1 MGIPAIVASVI
12 TCILILVLFKPSQE
26 VNINKDEIRA
36 KIAGLGKLSGIE
48 IRTIVWLVIA
58 IGLWMTNSVHG
69 IDIGWVTLII
79 AMLMSMPI
87 IGNILKPK
95 DWAQVPMQVL
105 IFLTAA
111 IAIGTV
117 GGATGMNAWIA
128 HTLLPST
135 APANLFL
142 FAAVV
147 TVIAIVIHMLL
158 GSVIAVMGVA
168 VPAILV
174 FSQAMG
180 LNPLVPTLLVYT
192 AIASHYL
199 LPFQHLNMLVGAA
212 EDTGGYTQKETLRLG
227 LPLTIGVFIVTM
239 GVEIP
244 WWTLTGFLHKG

>member
-1 MGIPAIVASVI
+1 
-12 TCILILVLFKPSQE
+12 
-26 VNINKDEIRA
+26 
-36 KIAGLGKLSGIE
+36 
-48 IRTIVWLVIA
+48 
-58 IGLWMTNSVHG
+58 MTNSVHG